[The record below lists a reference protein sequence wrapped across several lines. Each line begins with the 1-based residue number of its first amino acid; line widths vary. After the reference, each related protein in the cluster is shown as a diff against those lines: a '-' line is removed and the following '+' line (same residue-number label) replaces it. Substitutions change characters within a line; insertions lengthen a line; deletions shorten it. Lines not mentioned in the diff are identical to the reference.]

1 MCKIDINDDVQALI
15 FDCDGTLVDS
25 MPLHMKSWEKA
36 FKFFNIRFDYD
47 YLFSL
52 KGMKELEIIKSYN
65 KKFGT
70 NLNTEETV
78 NKKHNIYFK
87 NINSVKPIEPIVK
100 IATEYFGKFPL
111 AVVSGS
117 VRDIVRKEL
126 EVIGIFHLFN
136 TILTANDP
144 FKPKPAPD
152 IFYEAAKRLNVSPEN
167 CLVFE
172 DGDPGLEAA
181 VKAGMKMI
189 DVRESLLS
197 H

>member
-15 FDCDGTLVDS
+15 FDCDGTLLDS

-36 FKFFNIRFDYD
+36 FKFFNVRFDYD

-70 NLNTEETV
+70 NLNPEETV

>member
-36 FKFFNIRFDYD
+36 LKFFNVRFDYD

-70 NLNTEETV
+70 NLNPEETIS
-78 NKKHNIYFK
+78 KKYNIYFK

>member
-70 NLNTEETV
+70 NLNPEETV

-152 IFYEAAKRLNVSPEN
+152 IFYKAAKRLNTSPDN

>member
-36 FKFFNIRFDYD
+36 LKFFNVRFDYD

-70 NLNTEETV
+70 NLNPEETV

>member
-52 KGMKELEIIKSYN
+52 KGIKELEIIKSYN

-70 NLNTEETV
+70 NLNPEETV

-111 AVVSGS
+111 SVISGS

>member
-36 FKFFNIRFDYD
+36 FKFFNVRFDYD

-52 KGMKELEIIKSYN
+52 KGIKELEIIKSYN

-70 NLNTEETV
+70 NLNPEETV

>member
-70 NLNTEETV
+70 NLNPEETV

-136 TILTANDP
+136 TILTANDT

-172 DGDPGLEAA
+172 DGDPGLDAA
-181 VKAGMKMI
+181 TIKATPA
-189 DVRESLLS
+189 
-197 H
+197 

>member
-36 FKFFNIRFDYD
+36 FKFFNVRFDYD

-70 NLNTEETV
+70 NLNPEETV

>member
-70 NLNTEETV
+70 NLNPEETV

-172 DGDPGLEAA
+172 DDDPGLEAA